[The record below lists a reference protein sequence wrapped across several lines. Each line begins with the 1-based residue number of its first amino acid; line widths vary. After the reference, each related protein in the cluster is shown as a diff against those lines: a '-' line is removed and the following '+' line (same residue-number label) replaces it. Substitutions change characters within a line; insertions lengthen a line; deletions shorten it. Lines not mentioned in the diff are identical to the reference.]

1 MAQQVKNV
9 PTMLKTGDV
18 GSVPRS
24 GRSPGGGKWQ
34 PTPVLPGES
43 HRQELGGL
51 QSKGSQ
57 SWTQMSD

>member
-9 PTMLKTGDV
+9 P
-18 GSVPRS
+18 SVEDRRCRFLFLGQEDP
-24 GRSPGGGKWQ
+24 
-34 PTPVLPGES
+34 LPGES